1 MLVMFGF
8 YVYGYGIA
16 SVLIDKRWDNPLTG
30 KVYEISEVIAVT
42 TSCIYSIMTIGGVVP
57 LFPAIIRALICTKK
71 VYEVIERV
79 PKIKDEPGCIEEVQ
93 LLEKIEF

>member
-1 MLVMFGF
+1 
-8 YVYGYGIA
+8 
-16 SVLIDKRWDNPLTG
+16 
-30 KVYEISEVIAVT
+30 
-42 TSCIYSIMTIGGVVP
+42 MTIGGVVP

>member
-42 TSCIYSIMTIGGVVP
+42 TSCI
-57 LFPAIIRALICTKK
+57 
-71 VYEVIERV
+71 
-79 PKIKDEPGCIEEVQ
+79 
-93 LLEKIEF
+93 